1 MKHLKFK
8 PKKIIRIGKQ
18 DVDVTKHSST
28 TSVGNNLYI
37 KKYKN
42 GVAIRMRGQSEIIM
56 NDYLAGDLALILREY
71 SNPKLYTSVEL
82 GWIMLKFKFNKDVV
96 DFVQRILDKKVNV
109 NEVDEIRK
117 LNKDK
122 INIRDRLVGKR

>member
-18 DVDVTKHSST
+18 DVDVTKHNST